1 MLNLYFELLPFIDS
15 KDEELAELLP
25 HASSNPQLRDLL
37 GLKDVKSVSEALQG
51 SDVDL
56 LDVRVW
62 FGGLTAGIAAIRRY
76 AIMDFFATGNLEFTT
91 VVTGLIPTGS
101 LGVGYG
107 PLYLGRLRHWR
118 LGTGYERLRPRVTGF
133 FTSGDLATGSLDHD
147 TTVYAT
153 GGLGGTALDTGFS
166 ITGGFTTGALTPPGG
181 RNQLHHMY
189 DEDAERKG
197 FFLILVKFRV

>member
-76 AIMDFFATGNLEFTT
+76 AI
-91 VVTGLIPTGS
+91 VR
-101 LGVGYG
+101 
-107 PLYLGRLRHWR
+107 PL
-118 LGTGYERLRPRVTGF
+118 LRPKR
-133 FTSGDLATGSLDHD
+133 
-147 TTVYAT
+147 
-153 GGLGGTALDTGFS
+153 
-166 ITGGFTTGALTPPGG
+166 
-181 RNQLHHMY
+181 
-189 DEDAERKG
+189 
-197 FFLILVKFRV
+197 

>member
-1 MLNLYFELLPFIDS
+1 
-15 KDEELAELLP
+15 
-25 HASSNPQLRDLL
+25 
-37 GLKDVKSVSEALQG
+37 
-51 SDVDL
+51 
-56 LDVRVW
+56 
-62 FGGLTAGIAAIRRY
+62 
-76 AIMDFFATGNLEFTT
+76 MDFFATGNLEFTT

-166 ITGGFTTGALTPPGG
+166 ITGGFTTGALVRLIGRSIGTICLGFECSPSFSGYFDSTKPPRGICVKLI
-181 RNQLHHMY
+181 RFISYIQLCWRS
-189 DEDAERKG
+189 ER
-197 FFLILVKFRV
+197 